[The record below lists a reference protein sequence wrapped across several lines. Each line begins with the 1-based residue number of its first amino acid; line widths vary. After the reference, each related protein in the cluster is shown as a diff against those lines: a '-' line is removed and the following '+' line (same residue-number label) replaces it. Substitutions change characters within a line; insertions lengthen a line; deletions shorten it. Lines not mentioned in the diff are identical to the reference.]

1 MSVQMGVILYYNAL
15 LNKTTTKDLLL
26 HQKVVIINT

>member
-1 MSVQMGVILYYNAL
+1 MSVQMGVILYYNA